1 MTRLLVLS
9 CCLLLSFSSF
19 GTDINYTF
27 VETKDGVILYP
38 KEEVSGNTAAIKIQV
53 ITDKIIRVIA
63 SPQKELLSTSSLI
76 CLYNTSVTP
85 EWKTVPSGEEK
96 LTLKTK
102 FLTVIADLTTGA
114 VSFFDVKNNL
124 IVNEKKMGRS
134 LEKVIQEG
142 SQSYKISQTF
152 EASPDDAWYG
162 LGQHQDGLMNYKG
175 YQVTLFQNNTEVAV
189 PFLISKKNY
198 GILWDNYS
206 ITRVGDIRQY
216 KPMQAIRV
224 FSKEG
229 EPGWLTATYCNNKN
243 KPANVLMQR
252 AESEIKMEYLN
263 DSKSYLPAAF
273 NPALGSVRWEGFIG
287 SGMSGI
293 HKLRF
298 TYGGY
303 MKVWM
308 DNKLVLDRW
317 RQCWNPGSA
326 IVDANL
332 IEGKKYA
339 FKIEW
344 IPDGGESYAS
354 FKWLEPIEKKNENTF
369 SFQSEAGQQQDYY
382 FVYGDNMDDVIGGY
396 RTLTGKAQ
404 MLPSWAFGF
413 WQSRERYKTQDEILN
428 TVKEFRKRKIPLDN
442 IVLDWNYWKEDQWGS
457 QEFDASRFANPDSMI
472 KALHEKY
479 NTHLMISVWPKF
491 YEGINN
497 YKTFDKNGWLYKR
510 NIADRQRDW
519 IGKGYVSTFYDAF
532 DSGARKGFWKL
543 LNEKLYTKGVDAW
556 WMDASEPDILSNVS
570 PQKRKE
576 QMYPL
581 AAGITAEYL
590 NAYPL
595 ENAKGIYEGQ
605 RQTNPDK
612 RIFILTR
619 SGFAGMQRY
628 AAATWSGDISANWHD
643 MQLQIPAG
651 INFSLSGMPY
661 WTMDAGGFAVEKR
674 FEKPNKKDL
683 EEWRELMTRWYQFGA
698 FVPLFRVHG
707 QFPYR
712 EIYNVSPETHP
723 AYKSMLY
730 YNQLRYRLMPY
741 IYSIAGQTY
750 LNNYTIMR
758 ALVMDFPNDDS
769 VRNTADQYL
778 FGPSLLINPVYNY
791 KERSRKLYLP
801 KGHGWYDLYTG
812 NYQEGGHTI
821 NADAPYE
828 RMPLFIKEGSIIP
841 MGPDIQYTMQKPA
854 DTLTLFVYTGRDGS
868 FTLYEDEGIN
878 YNYEK
883 DAFSTIPFKWNEAE
897 QSLAI
902 GERKGSFTGMLSK
915 RLIRVMLVNKEH
927 PQSLNADAAA
937 GYSFIYKGNAVLIN
951 INQIKTK
958 P

>member
-1 MTRLLVLS
+1 
-9 CCLLLSFSSF
+9 
-19 GTDINYTF
+19 
-27 VETKDGVILYP
+27 
-38 KEEVSGNTAAIKIQV
+38 
-53 ITDKIIRVIA
+53 
-63 SPQKELLSTSSLI
+63 
-76 CLYNTSVTP
+76 
-85 EWKTVPSGEEK
+85 
-96 LTLKTK
+96 
-102 FLTVIADLTTGA
+102 
-114 VSFFDVKNNL
+114 
-124 IVNEKKMGRS
+124 
-134 LEKVIQEG
+134 
-142 SQSYKISQTF
+142 
-152 EASPDDAWYG
+152 
-162 LGQHQDGLMNYKG
+162 
-175 YQVTLFQNNTEVAV
+175 
-189 PFLISKKNY
+189 
-198 GILWDNYS
+198 
-206 ITRVGDIRQY
+206 
-216 KPMQAIRV
+216 
-224 FSKEG
+224 
-229 EPGWLTATYCNNKN
+229 
-243 KPANVLMQR
+243 
-252 AESEIKMEYLN
+252 
-263 DSKSYLPAAF
+263 
-273 NPALGSVRWEGFIG
+273 
-287 SGMSGI
+287 
-293 HKLRF
+293 
-298 TYGGY
+298 
-303 MKVWM
+303 
-308 DNKLVLDRW
+308 
-317 RQCWNPGSA
+317 
-326 IVDANL
+326 
-332 IEGKKYA
+332 
-339 FKIEW
+339 
-344 IPDGGESYAS
+344 
-354 FKWLEPIEKKNENTF
+354 
-369 SFQSEAGQQQDYY
+369 
-382 FVYGDNMDDVIGGY
+382 
-396 RTLTGKAQ
+396 
-404 MLPSWAFGF
+404 
-413 WQSRERYKTQDEILN
+413 
-428 TVKEFRKRKIPLDN
+428 
-442 IVLDWNYWKEDQWGS
+442 
-457 QEFDASRFANPDSMI
+457 
-472 KALHEKY
+472 
-479 NTHLMISVWPKF
+479 
-491 YEGINN
+491 
-497 YKTFDKNGWLYKR
+497 
-510 NIADRQRDW
+510 
-519 IGKGYVSTFYDAF
+519 
-532 DSGARKGFWKL
+532 
-543 LNEKLYTKGVDAW
+543 
-556 WMDASEPDILSNVS
+556 
-570 PQKRKE
+570 
-576 QMYPL
+576 
-581 AAGITAEYL
+581 
-590 NAYPL
+590 
-595 ENAKGIYEGQ
+595 
-605 RQTNPDK
+605 
-612 RIFILTR
+612 
-619 SGFAGMQRY
+619 MQRY
-628 AAATWSGDISANWHD
+628 AAATWSGEISANWHD

-951 INQIKTK
+951 INQIKIK